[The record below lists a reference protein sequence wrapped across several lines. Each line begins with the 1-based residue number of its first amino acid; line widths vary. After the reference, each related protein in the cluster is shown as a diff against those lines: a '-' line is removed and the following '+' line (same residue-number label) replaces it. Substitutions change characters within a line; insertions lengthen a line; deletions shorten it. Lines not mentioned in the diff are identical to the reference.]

1 MLFVK
6 IRKIGTHT
14 TKSIKCV
21 SIEPSNENGNCFRF
35 NLADGVYLDFSEDE
49 WEMLNMVLL

>member
-49 WEMLNMVLL
+49 WEMVNMVLL

>member
-21 SIEPSNENGNCFRF
+21 SIVPSPENSSCFRF
-35 NLADGVYLDFSEDE
+35 YLADEIYLDFSEDE
-49 WEMLNMVLL
+49 WEIINMVLL